1 MPHGR
6 PWNAPVLPL
15 DPQALPHIATAVP
28 GPQSQ
33 QWLRR
38 LAQCESPNVTAMGP
52 DFPIVWQQAR
62 GAVVQ
67 DVDGNLL
74 LDLGSSFGV
83 ALVGHNHP
91 GVVAAVH
98 AQTDQLLHG
107 MGDVHPP
114 AVRIALLERLQQ
126 LAPGDLGRAVLCGG
140 GSEAV
145 EVAQKTA
152 LLATGKPGVIAFAG
166 SYHGLGH
173 GALSATSRRDFRE
186 PFSAHLSH
194 HVAWV
199 PFPQPLHPPP
209 GVAPDRVAEH
219 VLGRVADLIDHPSQG
234 GLPIG
239 AVLYEPIQGR
249 GGSVLPP
256 PGFLLELA
264 QLCRARGVLL
274 IADEIFTGLGR
285 TGQWWAGGDVVPDL
299 LCVGKA
305 LGGGMPIAACL
316 GRPEVMAAW
325 GPSRGE
331 ALHTSTFLGHPVA
344 AAAALATLQVLEDEA
359 VPARAAE
366 QGAHWLAELHVALD
380 GLPGVLEIRG
390 TGLMLGIEL
399 ADLPGHT
406 AGARVWQWV
415 VQALRRGLIVLPA
428 GARGEVLQLTPPV
441 CVTADQR
448 RTAVAGL
455 RAALLASPEAV

>member
-1 MPHGR
+1 M
-6 PWNAPVLPL
+6 NVL
-15 DPQALPHIATAVP
+15 DPQALPRVTMPLP

-33 QWLRR
+33 QWLQR
-38 LAQCESPNVTAMGP
+38 LRACESPNVTAVGA

-67 DVDGNLL
+67 DVDGNQL
-74 LDLGSSFGV
+74 LDLGSAFGV
-83 ALVGHNHP
+83 ALIGHNHP
-91 GVVAAVH
+91 EIVAAVH
-98 AQTDQLLHG
+98 AQTDRLLHG

-126 LAPGDLGRAVLCGG
+126 LAPGDLGHAVLCGG

-186 PFSAHLSH
+186 PFSAHLSQ
-194 HVAWV
+194 HVSWV
-199 PFPQPLHPPP
+199 PFPQPLHPPA
-209 GVAPDRVAEH
+209 GVAADRVVEH
-219 VLGRVADLIDHPSQG
+219 VLGRVTDLLEHPSQG
-234 GLPIG
+234 GIPIG
-239 AVLYEPIQGR
+239 AVLVEPIQGR
-249 GGSVLPP
+249 GGSIVPP
-256 PGFLLELA
+256 PEFLKQLA
-264 QLCRARGVLL
+264 ALCRDRGVLL

-285 TGQWWAGGDVVPDL
+285 TGQLWAGGEVVPDL

-305 LGGGMPIAACL
+305 LGGGMPISACL

-344 AAAALATLQVLEDEA
+344 AAAALATLDLIERDNIAGQ
-359 VPARAAE
+359 AAE
-366 QGAHWLAELHVALD
+366 QGAAWLRELSEALRD
-380 GLPGVLEIRG
+380 VPGLVELRG
-390 TGLMLGIEL
+390 AGLMIGIEL
-399 ADLPGHT
+399 ADIKCKT
-406 AGARVWQWV
+406 AGQRVWNWV
-415 VQALRRGLIVLPA
+415 VAALQQGIIVLPA

-441 CVTADQR
+441 SVTAEQR
-448 RTAVAGL
+448 SIAVAAL
-455 RAALLASPEAV
+455 QRALWAAERA